1 MASAARHS
9 SRPRLG
15 GLTFLPARWDYGR
28 LELYMTNSLFVTD
41 GSASAAALRAFLR
54 LDAPGTPGDGRQQ
67 LSTLAPGVE
76 VDSSSVVL
84 NSKVNA
90 GKIGPKCVLVNVHA
104 PSVDVE
110 GCGAP
115 EGGSN
120 PRLAEQR
127 GTALLT
133 RSGRVTGQYSST

>member
-1 MASAARHS
+1 
-9 SRPRLG
+9 
-15 GLTFLPARWDYGR
+15 
-28 LELYMTNSLFVTD
+28 MTNSLFVTD

-115 EGGSN
+115 EGSN
-120 PRLAEQR
+120 RRLAEQR

-133 RSGRVTGQYSST
+133 CSGRVTGQYSST